1 MTKKGISDLILL
13 TCFFGG
19 SCHSQRPFGEDQLI
33 LKQKI
38 VLPNVNGRI
47 DHMDADT
54 KKQVVFMSALGNNS
68 VEIVDIKNGK
78 HLFSIKKLSEPQGVI
93 FVPQTNE
100 IMVANGGD
108 GSCRFYNSESSQ
120 ITGKID
126 LGSDADDIRYDSLNK
141 KIYVGYGAG
150 GIAIIDPLVHQKIAD
165 IKLPGHPEG
174 FQIDYGL
181 KKLFAN
187 VPDANQI
194 DVIDLNNAKV
204 IANWKTQ
211 YSANFPMAIDE
222 SAHIIFVGYRHPAK
236 LVAIDENSG
245 KTIAVS
251 DLIGDSD
258 DLYYDQRSKK
268 IYASGG
274 SGAINIYKF
283 ENSALK
289 LIAIIETRSGART
302 SLLIPA
308 LNTFILAERA
318 GGNEPAQLSVFNIK

>member
-1 MTKKGISDLILL
+1 MMRTRISELL
-13 TCFFGG
+13 LFTCFFGA
-19 SCHSQRPFGEDQLI
+19 SCHSQKTFGEDQLI
-33 LKQKI
+33 LKQEI
-38 VLPNVNGRI
+38 VLPNVEGRI

-93 FVPQTNE
+93 FIPQTNE
-100 IMVANGGD
+100 LMVANGGN
-108 GSCRFYNSESSQ
+108 GRCQFYDTETFQ
-120 ITGKID
+120 LKGMIE
-126 LGSDADDIRYDSLNK
+126 LGSDADDIRYDSTNK
-141 KIYVGYGAG
+141 KIYVGYGSG
-150 GIAIIDPLVHQKIAD
+150 GIAVIDPLKYQKTAD
-165 IKLPGHPEG
+165 IKLPEHPEG

-181 KKLFAN
+181 KKLFVN
-187 VPDANQI
+187 VPDAKQI
-194 DVIDLNNAKV
+194 DVIDLNSAKV
-204 IANWKTQ
+204 IANWKTE
-211 YSANFPMAIDE
+211 YNANFPMAIDE
-222 SAHIIFVGYRHPAK
+222 STHIIFVGYRHPAR
-236 LVAIDENSG
+236 LVAIDENTG

-283 ENSALK
+283 ENSGLK
-289 LIAIIETRSGART
+289 QIASIETRSGART
-302 SLLIPA
+302 SLFIPA

-318 GGNEPAQLSVFNIK
+318 GGNEPARLSVFNIK